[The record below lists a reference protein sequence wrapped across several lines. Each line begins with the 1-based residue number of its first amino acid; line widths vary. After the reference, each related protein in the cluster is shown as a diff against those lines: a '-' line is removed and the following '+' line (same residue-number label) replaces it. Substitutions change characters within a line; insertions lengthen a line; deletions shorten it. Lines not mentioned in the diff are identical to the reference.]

1 MHMNFL
7 GDILNKKTNAFIKKK
22 KKKHPNGKTDRK
34 TQNSSR

>member
-22 KKKHPNGKTDRK
+22 KKHPNGKTDRK